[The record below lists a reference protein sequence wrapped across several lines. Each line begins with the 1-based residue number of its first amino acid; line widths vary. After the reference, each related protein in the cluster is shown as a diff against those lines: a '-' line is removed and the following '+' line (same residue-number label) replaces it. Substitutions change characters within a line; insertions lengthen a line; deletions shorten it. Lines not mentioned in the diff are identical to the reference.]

1 MVVTCEHEFKPINTA
16 FCMDNKL
23 SSPSYHQTGDGTKP
37 LWCTQPSCRASRIL
51 LCQTDVLQKK
61 KTAALIEF
69 HGFVSKSASLL
80 QLVINKTRQYLKDIF
95 DGHMTK
101 ECTAKDMYCS
111 RTDYTNFHFT

>member
-1 MVVTCEHEFKPINTA
+1 MVPSPYGVLNPPAELQEF
-16 FCMDNKL
+16 FSVRLMFF
-23 SSPSYHQTGDGTKP
+23 
-37 LWCTQPSCRASRIL
+37 R
-51 LCQTDVLQKK
+51 KK